1 MASNSASKT
10 TKRKAEK
17 SGTSKTTA
25 AQKVVSTSARAN
37 RNPVEISILVP
48 VMNEAGN
55 IRPLIDEICS
65 AFAGR
70 QFEIIYIDDASN
82 DATADELTAALD
94 TVPQLRV
101 LRHTQRAGQS
111 AAIWSGLLQAN
122 GDLIGVLDGDGQNV
136 PADFPALES
145 SVIAASRELSLIHI

>member
-1 MASNSASKT
+1 MASNPASKT
-10 TKRKAEK
+10 TKRKAVK
-17 SGTSKTTA
+17 SGAT
-25 AQKVVSTSARAN
+25 QKVGSASVRAN

-94 TVPQLRV
+94 AVPQLRV
-101 LRHTQRAGQS
+101 LRHSQRA
-111 AAIWSGLLQAN
+111 
-122 GDLIGVLDGDGQNV
+122 
-136 PADFPALES
+136 
-145 SVIAASRELSLIHI
+145 